1 MFSVFVRRF
10 WLAFGVVILL
20 SFMLLPLKAQEPS
33 LTLSSSSTTESSS
46 QQLEQQIHQT
56 SPLADGMMG
65 VSPELTIAQSNTA
78 LLQERLKKLDVSAA
92 QGKVGIGVLDLNSGK
107 SWFLNGKQRFP
118 MQSVFKLPAAIAVL
132 KQVDDRKISLKQL
145 VTITRQDFAP
155 NSPIIKEFKGDR
167 AQFTLRDLLERSVGI
182 SDNIAADA
190 LVRLVGGPQKVT
202 AILRE
207 LQIRDIR
214 VDRLEQQLQPESVG
228 LKNFQ
233 PELVDEQKWAEAVQ
247 KIPDREKKAALQKYL
262 TDPRDTATPEGM
274 VDLLAKLNS
283 NQLLS
288 ENSTALLLKIMTDSP
303 TGQKRLKAGLPENW
317 SIAHKTGTGAD
328 VLERNT
334 ATNDVG
340 IASSPDGKRVA
351 MAQSARFAIAVFIA
365 GSKAPLEVREKVMSD
380 IASAVVEA
388 MQ

>member
-10 WLAFGVVILL
+10 WLSFGAVILL

-33 LTLSSSSTTESSS
+33 LTPLSPSITESSS

-56 SPLADGMMG
+56 APLGDGMIG
-65 VSPELTIAQSNTA
+65 VSPEFTIAQSKTT
-78 LLQERLKKLDVSAA
+78 LLQERLKNLDVSAA
-92 QGKVGIGVLDLNSGK
+92 QGKVGIGVLDLNSGQ

-118 MQSVFKLPAAIAVL
+118 MQSVYKLPSAIAVL
-132 KQVDDRKISLKQL
+132 KQVDEGKISLKQL
-145 VTITRQDFAP
+145 VTIMRQDFAP
-155 NSPIIKEFKGDR
+155 GWSPIIKEFKGDR
-167 AQFTLRDLLERSVGI
+167 VQLPLRNILERSVGI
-182 SDNIAADA
+182 SDNTAADA
-190 LVRLVGGPQKVT
+190 LVRLVGGTKQVN
-202 AILRE
+202 AILGK
-207 LQIRDIR
+207 LQIRNIR
-214 VDRLEQQLQPESVG
+214 VDRLEQQMQPESVG

-247 KIPDREKKAALQKYL
+247 KIPDRDKKAALEKYL
-262 TDPRDTATPEGM
+262 RDPRDTATPEAM

-317 SIAHKTGTGAD
+317 AIAHKTGTGLD
-328 VLERNT
+328 VLDTGT

-351 MAQSARFAIAVFIA
+351 IAVFIA
-365 GSKAPLEVREKVMSD
+365 GSKAPEEVREKVMSD
-380 IASAVVEA
+380 IASAVVKA
-388 MQ
+388 VQ

>member
-10 WLAFGVVILL
+10 CLSFGVVILL
-20 SFMLLPLKAQEPS
+20 SFMLLPVKAQQPS
-33 LTLSSSSTTESSS
+33 LTSSFSSITESSL
-46 QQLEQQIHQT
+46 QQQQIHQT
-56 SPLADGMMG
+56 APLAGGMMK
-65 VSPELTIAQSNTA
+65 VSAQLTPAQSNTR
-78 LLQERLKKLDVSAA
+78 LFQERLKNLDISAA
-92 QGKVGIGVLDLNSGK
+92 QGKVGIGVLDLNSGQ

-118 MQSVFKLPAAIAVL
+118 MQSVYKLPSAIAVL
-132 KQVDDRKISLKQL
+132 KQVDEGKISLKQL
-145 VTITRQDFAP
+145 VTIMRQDFAP
-155 NSPIIKEFKGDR
+155 GSSPMIKEFKGDR
-167 AQFTLRDLLERSVGI
+167 VQIPLRNVLESSVGI
-182 SDNIAADA
+182 SDNTAADA
-190 LVRLVGGPQKVT
+190 LVRLLGGPQQVN
-202 AILRE
+202 AILGK
-207 LQIRDIR
+207 LQIRNIR
-214 VDRLEQQLQPESVG
+214 VDRLEQQMQPESVG

-233 PELVDEQKWAEAVQ
+233 PELADEQKYKEAVE
-247 KIPDREKKAALQKYL
+247 KIPDSVKKAALQKYL
-262 TDPRDTATPEGM
+262 TDPRDTATPEAM

-328 VLERNT
+328 VLGIGT

-351 MAQSARFAIAVFIA
+351 IAVFIA
-365 GSKAPLEVREKVMSD
+365 GSKAPEQEREKVMSD
-380 IASAVVEA
+380 IASRVVQA